1 MMKSA
6 FPVFFLLT
14 VLFSC
19 TTARKNYNPDQRFG
33 RKALDADYVLLR
45 NILEAKHPALYWYT
59 PKARMDFYFDSLRNQ
74 IADSMTA
81 QQFGWQVLA
90 PLLQKIRCGHTSF
103 SMDNQWRKFIRN
115 KQIPGFPLQVKTWGD
130 TMIVTANLNKKD
142 SLIRSGMRITSINH
156 IPVRELQENMF
167 RYLPTDGYAHNIN
180 FSRLS
185 ANFPY
190 YHRNIY
196 GIFKNYRVGIS
207 DSSGEEKKYLIPLW
221 SPEADSTE
229 KKGTGK
235 GPTVKMSAKEKR
247 QLKRDRYRRFGIDSV
262 QNYAALTLN
271 TFNNGRF
278 KRLRR
283 FFRSSFRELEKNRI
297 ENLVIDL
304 RNNGGGNIDLY
315 VLLAK
320 YIKDS
325 AFRVSDS
332 TYARAKSL
340 SPYTRHIRHGWINN
354 IGLLFLTKKNRE
366 GQYRLGHYERHYY
379 RPKKKNHF
387 NGQVY
392 VLTAGPTFSASTLF
406 CHAVKGQKN
415 VLLVGEETGG
425 GWHGNSGVM
434 IPDIR
439 LPQTKLLVRLPL
451 FKIVQFNHVAHTG
464 TGVIPDILIPPTAEG
479 VTKRIDRKMVFVKEL
494 IRRNK
499 GLHQGSM

>member
-1 MMKSA
+1 MKSA
-6 FPVFFLLT
+6 FPVFIILL
-14 VLFSC
+14 LFFSC
-19 TTARKNYNPDQRFG
+19 TGARKNYNPDKRFS
-33 RKALDADYVLLR
+33 RHTLESDYTLLR
-45 NILEAKHPALYWYT
+45 KILESKHPSLYWYT
-59 PKARMDFYFDSLRNQ
+59 PKDRMDFYFDSLYQQ

-103 SMDNQWRKFIRN
+103 SMDTKWRKFIRN
-115 KQIPGFPLQVKTWGD
+115 KKIPGFPLQVKTWGD
-130 TMIVTANLNKKD
+130 TMIVTANLNRND

-156 IPVRELQENMF
+156 EPVKELQEKMF
-167 RYLPTDGYAHNIN
+167 RYLPTDGYAYNIN
-180 FSRLS
+180 YSRLS

-190 YHRNIY
+190 YHRNIF
-196 GIFKNYRVGIS
+196 GIYKNYRVGIT

-221 SPEADSTE
+221 KPAADSTE
-229 KKGTGK
+229 QDAVKKQPEERISGK
-235 GPTVKMSAKEKR
+235 ER
-247 QLKRDRYRRFGIDSV
+247 RELKRKSYRNFSIDSGL
-262 QNYAALTLN
+262 NSATLTLN
-271 TFNNGRF
+271 TFSNGRY

-283 FFRSSFRELEKNRI
+283 FFRSSFRSLQKNNVG
-297 ENLVIDL
+297 NLIIDL

-315 VLLAK
+315 VLLTK

-340 SPYTRHIRHGWINN
+340 RPYTKYVQHGWFTNF
-354 IGLLFLTKKNRE
+354 GMFFLTKKDEESR
-366 GQYRLGHYERHYY
+366 YRLGYYERHFY

-434 IPDIR
+434 IPDIK
-439 LPQTKLLVRLPL
+439 LPQTGLRVRLPL
-451 FKIVQFNHVAHTG
+451 FKIIQYRHVPHIG
-464 TGVIPDILIPPTAEG
+464 TGVIPDFAVPPTSEG
-479 VTKRIDRKMVFVKEL
+479 VIRRIDRKMAFVKEM
-494 IRRNK
+494 IHGK
-499 GLHQGSM
+499 KFGH